1 MTKFLIDAP
10 KVAPATGGLLD
21 LANVIT
27 ADADKLAYQGATH
40 RRVLGGQTRTVPVS
54 AGAVAAPVLT
64 KGTTATSG
72 GTFGAGAK
80 FWKVTAVTGYGE
92 TVGSNEVTA
101 TLVATGTQALSW
113 AEVPGAQFYRVYR
126 GTATGA
132 ENVLV
137 AETAALTFIDTGAA
151 GTAKAIP
158 TVSTAGAAPAAVKVF
173 DQSPGYGDSVEFQT
187 YRGIEDAMLLGEDP
201 AALARDAFS
210 AGETFA
216 VEKAVQSALFNPN
229 AVDLTPVSGTG
240 VTNAKAAM
248 GLLEQWIAENYSG
261 KPLLH
266 TNRLGVELIFDR
278 IVGTD
283 PLITVNGTPVV
294 SGAGYSAAGP
304 GSVTAGPNEVWLY
317 VTGQI
322 NLWQGGLNVQKA
334 QDTAANRDFGLAER
348 AYAATNS
355 GPVAAILIGF

>member
-27 ADADKLAYQGATH
+27 ADADSLAYHGLTH
-40 RRVLGGQTRTVPVS
+40 RRVLGGHTRTVPVS
-54 AGAVAAPVLT
+54 AGQIAAPALT

-72 GTFGAGAK
+72 GTFGAGTF
-80 FWKVTAVTGYGE
+80 FWKVTAVDGYGE
-92 TVGSNEVTA
+92 TAGSNEVTA

-113 AEVPGAQFYRVYR
+113 AAVPGAQLYRVYR

-137 AETAALTFIDTGAA
+137 ATVSALSFTDTGAA
-151 GTAKAIP
+151 GTAQAVP
-158 TVSTAGAAPAAVKVF
+158 TVSTAGNAPAADKVF
-173 DQSPGYGDSVEFQT
+173 DQSAGYGDSIEFQT
-187 YRGIEDAMLLGEDP
+187 YRGIEDALLLGEDP

-210 AGETFA
+210 AGESFA
-216 VEKAVQSALFNPN
+216 VETAVQSLLLNPD
-229 AVDLTPVSGTG
+229 AVDLTPVPGTG
-240 VTNAKAAM
+240 VTNVKAAL

-266 TNRLGVELIFDR
+266 TNKLGAELIFDR
-278 IVGTD
+278 IAGAD
-283 PLITVNGTPVV
+283 PLTTVNGTPVV
-294 SGAGYSAAGP
+294 SGGGYTTAGP
-304 GSVTAGPNEVWLY
+304 GAVAAGATEAWLY
-317 VTGQI
+317 VSGQI
-322 NLWQGGLNVQKA
+322 NLWQGSLTIQSAPK
-334 QDTAANRDFGLAER
+334 TASNRDFGLAER